1 MKEHDFT
8 LHFVGADML
17 RQDHFDASYEGG
29 CDDASFAAERGHW
42 HAMFHREAPTLAK
55 AVFSAIHDLE
65 TSVPGLRVVTRMESD
80 ELVTISVIARRT
92 GRSREGVRLLA
103 AGARGPGRFPEPVDY
118 VDAGSRMWEWNEV
131 ARWFQRYEG
140 EEPEADG
147 ISHFTRALN
156 GVLEARR
163 QLAALAQADPT
174 SVPATAA
181 GLLKLLDAS
190 VPQSAR
196 ASHAA

>member
-1 MKEHDFT
+1 MTEHSFT
-8 LHFVGADML
+8 LYLEGADMDL
-17 RQDHFDASYEGG
+17 QENFDAAYEAG
-29 CDDASFAAERGHW
+29 CDDASFGAYLDNW
-42 HAMFHREAPTLAK
+42 HAGFDREAPTLAQ

-65 TSVPGLRVVTRMESD
+65 TSVPGLRVMRMESD
-80 ELVTISVIARRT
+80 ELVTVSVIARRT

-103 AGARGPGRFPEPVDY
+103 AGARGPGGFPEPVEY

-140 EEPEADG
+140 QEPEAEG

-163 QLAALAQADPT
+163 QLAALAQADPAGAPT
-174 SVPATAA
+174 AAA
-181 GLLKLLDAS
+181 GLLKLLDTS
-190 VPQSAR
+190 VKQTVRETR
-196 ASHAA
+196 AA